1 MNGLLNRMLFNG
13 NNLNWDAHS
22 FAPYN
27 QWVYLGTTLSSF
39 FFVVSALF
47 CKPHGHQQSQL
58 TDLSIAALSFTMASP
73 VAWTHHYGIMLPIFA
88 LALPATLASR
98 LGASG
103 LALLAGP
110 YVLSSNYFQL
120 TNHFAGTSLN
130 FVQSYLFFG
139 AVLLMICLYRL
150 RNAQSLK
157 QLCESPGRAA

>member
-13 NNLNWDAHS
+13 NNLTWDAHS
-22 FAPYN
+22 FAPYD

-39 FFVVSALF
+39 FFVASALF
-47 CKPHGHQQSQL
+47 WKRYRHQQAQL

-88 LALPATLASR
+88 LTLPATLAAR

-103 LALLAGP
+103 LALLAGS

-120 TNHFAGTSLN
+120 TNDLGGTWLN
-130 FVQSYLFFG
+130 LVQSYLFFG

-150 RNAQSLK
+150 RNAQSLDSSR
-157 QLCESPGRAA
+157 QSPRRAA